1 MKTLLHIIALVSISF
16 GATAQ
21 TDVILNINHMFGDNP
36 YEYNTPVTV
45 EDGYE
50 MKVTRLEYY
59 LGNFVITHDGGQEL
73 DLSDT
78 HILVNAN
85 DNSSFSLGSHDVNM
99 IEGIAFSV
107 GVLEALNH
115 LDPSEIEIGEPLGP
129 QLPSM
134 HWGWAAGYRFLAFEG
149 KSGANL
155 TTTFEIHALGD
166 ENLMDQTH
174 ELNVEAVS
182 GIAPIFLDADY
193 LELAYNLDVSQGVIQ
208 HGATDEAVDVLLN
221 MRSRVFSVSAPVNVE
236 NIEATSFTLY
246 PNPANEQFIVSSD
259 QTLIGADLKVFNLNG
274 QLVLNDTNLQQ
285 IHAVNVSALPAGM
298 YFVQV
303 QLNETLISKMVSV
316 Q

>member
-1 MKTLLHIIALVSISF
+1 MKKGLLALILTAVGGMSF
-16 GATAQ
+16 AQ
-21 TDVILNINHMFGDNP
+21 NEVTLNINHMFGDNP
-36 YEYNTPVTV
+36 YVYNTPVSV
-45 EDGYE
+45 EAGYE

-59 LGNFVITHDGGQEL
+59 MGNFVITHDGGQEL

-78 HILVNAN
+78 HILVDAN
-85 DNSSFSLGSHDVNM
+85 DNSSFSLGAHDVNM

-115 LDPSEIEIGEPLGP
+115 LDPAEYEMGEALAP

-155 TTTFEIHALGD
+155 TTSFEIHALGD

-174 ELNVEAVS
+174 VLNAEAVS
-182 GIAPIFLDADY
+182 GIAAIFLDADY
-193 LELAYNLDVSQGVIQ
+193 LELTYNLDVSQGVIQ
-208 HGATDEAVDVLLN
+208 HGATNEAVDALLN
-221 MRSRVFSVSAPVNVE
+221 MRSRVFSVSAPLNVE
-236 NIEATSFTLY
+236 TIEAPSFTLY
-246 PNPANEQFIVSSD
+246 PNPANEQFVVSAD

-285 IHAVNVSALPAGM
+285 IHSVDVSTLPAGM

-303 QLNETLISKMVSV
+303 QLNETVISKMLSV